1 MATTTGYEYKEEVY
15 TNLVELSQAMGLS
28 KPPTKKEVTEGK
40 YADVV
45 NVIDLDTEDAI
56 EVAQEEQSTDAETKQ
71 EATSSEETDT
81 EESNGEV
88 EASEEEE
95 AWEDGYPAKK
105 AGEDTQEEANAE
117 DVLEVLGEIESL
129 DEFKE
134 FFKDLDTDTA
144 VICVNALD
152 LEIKPTDNPNI
163 YRMRLSMAL
172 QRHLFPEHFK
182 PKKSE
187 KKTKYGDYSTEELE
201 AIAKKNKVEFE
212 NNPHEGIHRMRL
224 IMALKKSGHLV
235 ESK

>member
-15 TNLVELSQAMGLS
+15 TNLTELSQAMGLP
-28 KPPTKKEVTEGK
+28 KPPKKEEVINGK
-40 YADVV
+40 YSDVV
-45 NVIDLDTEDAI
+45 NVIDLAEEDTQ
-56 EVAQEEQSTDAETKQ
+56 EVAQEEQSTEEETKQ

-81 EESNGEV
+81 EKSTD
-88 EASEEEE
+88 EENWEE
-95 AWEDGYPAKK
+95 GYPAKK
-105 AGEDTQEEANAE
+105 DSGEQEEASAE
-117 DVLEVLGEIESL
+117 DILEVLGEIESL

-134 FFKDLDTDTA
+134 FFKDLDTETA
-144 VICVNALD
+144 VICVDALD

-182 PKKSE
+182 PKKAE
-187 KKTKYGDYSTEELE
+187 KKTKYGDFSTEELE
-201 AIAKKNKVEFE
+201 AIAKKHKVEFE
-212 NNPHEGIHRMRL
+212 DNPHAGIHRMRL